1 MSQKTEFNSFDPET
15 RAKLL
20 ELGKHM
26 SRAKAGIEKR
36 KTEIY
41 DKYDRPFE
49 VNSHVWLWR
58 NNISFSVALVDAM
71 IDVLTPLDTGSE
83 LERWRT
89 ISPIH
94 QIISR
99 VFMSLT
105 IAKRR
110 NISVSDIEV
119 ELSNNHRVEPD
130 RKTIKKVLDD
140 GFDVGLLTRT
150 GDNRHMYSMTLV
162 MKEQLY
168 ERLVAKITMPSL
180 VKLSKMVLTY
190 HSMTEIALETVAR
203 EESGTQDFDPYRAVP
218 EMLNY
223 GAYDDAINAL
233 LSLEELN
240 QGEKF
245 RVV

>member
-1 MSQKTEFNSFDPET
+1 MYGF
-15 RAKLL
+15 
-20 ELGKHM
+20 G
-26 SRAKAGIEKR
+26 
-36 KTEIY
+36 EIT
-41 DKYDRPFE
+41 
-49 VNSHVWLWR
+49 SH
-58 NNISFSVALVDAM
+58 FSVTLVDAM

-83 LERWRT
+83 LEKWRT

-105 IAKRR
+105 IARR
-110 NISVSDIEV
+110 RKISVSDIEV
-119 ELSNNHRVEPD
+119 ELSNDNRIEPD

-140 GFDVGLLTRT
+140 GFDVGLLART
-150 GDNRHMYSMTLV
+150 GDSRHMYSMTAI

-203 EESGTQDFDPYRAVP
+203 EESGTQISTR
-218 EMLNY
+218 
-223 GAYDDAINAL
+223 IK
-233 LSLEELN
+233 
-240 QGEKF
+240 QCRK
-245 RVV
+245 